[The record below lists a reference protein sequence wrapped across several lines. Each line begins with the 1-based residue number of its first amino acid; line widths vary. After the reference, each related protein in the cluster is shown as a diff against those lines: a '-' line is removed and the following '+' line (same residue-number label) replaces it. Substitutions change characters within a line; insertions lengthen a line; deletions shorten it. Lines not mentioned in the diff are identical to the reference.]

1 METKYFRLRTPVEL
15 GSRFDDW
22 QVCWLGA
29 AKNFT
34 DIESYL
40 AKSVG
45 ALSVAHQSTGLC
57 KFANIVD
64 RCNLVICR
72 EPYDP
77 LARV

>member
-1 METKYFRLRTPVEL
+1 LVLRLEI
-15 GSRFDDW
+15 DDQLKLRGLYDR
-22 QVCWLGA
+22 QVRWLGA

-34 DIESYL
+34 DIETYL

-45 ALSVAHQSTGLC
+45 ALSVTDQSTGFC

-72 EPYDP
+72 ELYDP
-77 LARV
+77 LARA